1 MFGKSFWDMIAGVYD
16 MFERAYNKRCYDGTG
31 ARVAQEIESS
41 DIVLECACGTGS
53 ISKPVAAKCRK
64 LIATDMSANMMK
76 RAEKN
81 CKGLCVEFRKADIMS
96 LNVKDE
102 SFDKVIAGNVIHL
115 LDEPYKAVDE
125 LLRVCK
131 KGGKVIIPTYINM
144 EKASA
149 GFLIKI
155 FDLCGANFAKQ
166 FSYESYKEF
175 FIKGGYN
182 VEFDLVEGNMPCAIA
197 VITKQ

>member
-1 MFGKSFWDMIAGVYD
+1 MFGRSFWDIIAGGYD
-16 MFERAYNKRCYDGTG
+16 LFERAYNGRCYDGTG
-31 ARVAQEIESS
+31 ERVAREIEK
-41 DIVLECACGTGS
+41 DDLVLECACGTGS
-53 ISKPVAAKCRK
+53 ISKPVARKCRK
-64 LIATDMSANMMK
+64 LIATDMSSSMMK

-81 CKGLCVEFRKADIMS
+81 CKGLCVGFRKANIMS

-102 SFDKVIAGNVIHL
+102 SFDKVVAGNVIHL

-155 FDLCGANFAKQ
+155 FDFFGANFARQ

-175 FIKGGYN
+175 FTQKGYN

-197 VITKQ
+197 IITK

>member
-16 MFERAYNKRCYDGTG
+16 VFERAYNRKCYDGTG
-31 ARVAQEIESS
+31 ERVAREIDRE
-41 DIVLECACGTGS
+41 DLVLECACGTGS
-53 ISKPVAAKCRK
+53 ISKPVARKCRK
-64 LIATDMSANMMK
+64 LIATDMSSNMMRK
-76 RAEKN
+76 AEKN
-81 CKGLCVEFRKADIMS
+81 CKGLSVGFRKANITE
-96 LNVKDE
+96 LGVKDE
-102 SFDKVIAGNVIHL
+102 SFDKVVAGNVIHL

-155 FDLCGANFAKQ
+155 FDFFGANFARQ

-175 FIKGGYN
+175 FTSQGYN

-197 VITKQ
+197 IITK